1 VASLVVFGTA
11 VKVMTMEELNLFEGD
26 FMCDV
31 VERDEEGRLRC
42 INLLKRQCLLVIQ
55 RIAS

>member
-1 VASLVVFGTA
+1 

-42 INLLKRQCLLVIQ
+42 IDLLKRQCFLVIQ